1 MKEQCHN
8 HFRKNVLSQKLW
20 QTEEEVIYSIL
31 CCLPIGIICHVVVH
45 MMCTASTPHVALIKA
60 QIHFFYWIWD
70 VLHKLVSSIV
80 LGPKNVN
87 YESHLSLKLL
97 WALEK
102 KKRPVGKCRDSG
114 GWNCFR
120 RCSRIRAT
128 YSRNTGGQT
137 DDDDDD
143 WKSEFDWKQAVLI
156 SVMIFHSHFIWV
168 EIDWW

>member
-8 HFRKNVLSQKLW
+8 HFRKNLLSQKLW

-45 MMCTASTPHVALIKA
+45 MMCTASMPHVALIKA

-97 WALEK
+97 WAPGKKGRLVNAETLGGEIALEGVAALEQHTAETLEG
-102 KKRPVGKCRDSG
+102 RLMMMMMMIGKVSLTE
-114 GWNCFR
+114 NKL
-120 RCSRIRAT
+120 S
-128 YSRNTGGQT
+128 SL
-137 DDDDDD
+137 
-143 WKSEFDWKQAVLI
+143 V
-156 SVMIFHSHFIWV
+156 
-168 EIDWW
+168 